1 MREIRATNQED
12 AYLGGLFAQIDA
24 TERTVIRGELA
35 NAVVVNSAMA
45 VLRLGLATTLL
56 VGAQMVAAGE
66 VPFMALFAYLLT
78 VGRIYAPFDQ
88 CLMMVA
94 ELFASRVSA
103 SRMKA
108 IMDEP
113 LAEGSRDFEPADYAV
128 VFQDVLLF
136 DDTVAGN
143 IRLGRRGAT
152 DEEALAAAR
161 VANCDE
167 FAHRMRTVE
176 NADKVVVL
184 KGGAVAEQGSPAQ
197 LMAAGGEFARMVE
210 LQRGG
215 EGWSLWGLCDDK
227 VRDTCSTTPSGDAM
241 MKETPFLRIE
251 GLRKHY
257 GEGEARVAVL
267 EDISLA
273 IPQGEVVALLGPSGS
288 GKSTFLNLLGGLER
302 ADGGTI
308 EVDGTDVTALKDGP
322 LGEYRRRELG
332 FVFQFYNLVGDL
344 TIRENIEVGSHLSR
358 DPLPLGD
365 LMRSLGLWEHR
376 HKFPREV
383 SGGQQQR
390 SAIGRALVKNP
401 RLLLCDEPTGALDY
415 HTSKEILALMEEVN
429 RTYGCTIVIVTHN
442 DAISRMAHRV
452 LRLRDGHL
460 VENRVN
466 EAPVAAAE
474 LSW

>member
-56 VGAQMVAAGE
+56 VGVQMVAAGE

-103 SRMKA
+103 S
-108 IMDEP
+108 
-113 LAEGSRDFEPADYAV
+113 
-128 VFQDVLLF
+128 
-136 DDTVAGN
+136 
-143 IRLGRRGAT
+143 
-152 DEEALAAAR
+152 
-161 VANCDE
+161 
-167 FAHRMRTVE
+167 RMRTVE

-390 SAIGRALVKNP
+390 CAIGRALVKNP